1 MSDIETNRNEQ
12 KCDDMRLFLNKIYNS
27 FASIFIYPFIHM
39 KNIGIIDLEVI
50 DEIITKT
57 QTITRE
63 IDALKN
69 KHDDKYLGKW
79 MDAQDVCLTLNIS
92 PRTLQTYRDE
102 GKIGY
107 TQINRKIYYKSEDV
121 DHFIRSSYNNKH
133 KNNSDENNG

>member
-1 MSDIETNRNEQ
+1 
-12 KCDDMRLFLNKIYNS
+12 
-27 FASIFIYPFIHM
+27 M

-63 IDALKN
+63 IDVLKN
-69 KHDDKYLGKW
+69 KHDDKYLGRW
-79 MDAQDVCLTLNIS
+79 MDAQDVCFTLNIS

-121 DHFIRSSYNNKH
+121 DHFIRNSYNNKL
-133 KNNSDENNG
+133 KNNNDENNG

>member
-1 MSDIETNRNEQ
+1 
-12 KCDDMRLFLNKIYNS
+12 
-27 FASIFIYPFIHM
+27 M

-57 QTITRE
+57 QTIERE
-63 IDALKN
+63 VDSLKN

-107 TQINRKIYYKSEDV
+107 TQINRKIYYKSEDI
-121 DHFIRSSYNNKH
+121 DHFIRNSYNNKL

>member
-1 MSDIETNRNEQ
+1 
-12 KCDDMRLFLNKIYNS
+12 
-27 FASIFIYPFIHM
+27 M

-121 DHFIRSSYNNKH
+121 DHFIRSSYNNKL
-133 KNNSDENNG
+133 KNNSDGNNGQ

>member
-1 MSDIETNRNEQ
+1 
-12 KCDDMRLFLNKIYNS
+12 
-27 FASIFIYPFIHM
+27 M

-121 DHFIRSSYNNKH
+121 DHFIHNSYNNKL

>member
-1 MSDIETNRNEQ
+1 
-12 KCDDMRLFLNKIYNS
+12 
-27 FASIFIYPFIHM
+27 M

-69 KHDDKYLGKW
+69 KHDNKYLGKW

-121 DHFIRSSYNNKH
+121 DQFIRNSYNNKH

>member
-1 MSDIETNRNEQ
+1 
-12 KCDDMRLFLNKIYNS
+12 
-27 FASIFIYPFIHM
+27 M

-121 DHFIRSSYNNKH
+121 DQFIRNSYNNKH

>member
-1 MSDIETNRNEQ
+1 
-12 KCDDMRLFLNKIYNS
+12 MR
-27 FASIFIYPFIHM
+27 
-39 KNIGIIDLEVI
+39 NIGIIDLEVI

-63 IDALKN
+63 INALKN
-69 KHDDKYLGKW
+69 KHDDKCLGKW

-121 DHFIRSSYNNKH
+121 DHFIRNSYNNKL
-133 KNNSDENNG
+133 KNNRDENNG

>member
-1 MSDIETNRNEQ
+1 
-12 KCDDMRLFLNKIYNS
+12 
-27 FASIFIYPFIHM
+27 M

-63 IDALKN
+63 VDALKN

-121 DHFIRSSYNNKH
+121 DHFIRNSYNNKL
-133 KNNSDENNG
+133 KNNNDENNG

>member
-1 MSDIETNRNEQ
+1 
-12 KCDDMRLFLNKIYNS
+12 
-27 FASIFIYPFIHM
+27 M

-121 DHFIRSSYNNKH
+121 DHFIRNSYNNKL

>member
-1 MSDIETNRNEQ
+1 
-12 KCDDMRLFLNKIYNS
+12 
-27 FASIFIYPFIHM
+27 M

-121 DHFIRSSYNNKH
+121 DHFIRSSYNNKL

>member
-1 MSDIETNRNEQ
+1 
-12 KCDDMRLFLNKIYNS
+12 
-27 FASIFIYPFIHM
+27 M

-50 DEIITKT
+50 DEIVTKT

-79 MDAQDVCLTLNIS
+79 MDAQDVCLILGIS
-92 PRTLQTYRDE
+92 PRKLQTYRDE
-102 GKIGY
+102 GKIGF
-107 TQINRKIYYKSEDV
+107 TRISHKIYYKPEDIEN
-121 DHFIRSSYNNKH
+121 FIQKCNNNKH